1 MCLLPGHNVVL
12 SEEDIIIR
20 YDGPPE
26 IDTDCGG
33 SQYDPDEVDTFVE
46 EEMRL
51 AETMSMA
58 VFLSLNTNKAE
69 EENKPPRRR
78 NSNLKEVN
86 QLETVDEASQGE
98 ISNLIPRVKSGNV
111 VKLSECGQSC
121 KFGAV

>member
-86 QLETVDEASQGE
+86 QLETVDEASQGNTVP
-98 ISNLIPRVKSGNV
+98 IFKYPVPNYFIYQRSVTSLVGIH
-111 VKLSECGQSC
+111 Q
-121 KFGAV
+121 